1 MLPHLLPLPLVPNP
15 FEALNDYLISA
26 PTGSG
31 KTLAYTIPIINI
43 LKQRQVVR
51 LRALIV
57 LPTRDLVVQVR
68 ETIEALAKGT
78 GLVVSRYKCNGA
90 DSSQL
95 TLSPCPRLTDSAHA
109 KNCADQWHYQSWT
122 SSLLPLVV

>member
-78 GLVVSRYKCNGA
+78 GLVVSRYKSGGMR
-90 DSSQL
+90 SI
-95 TLSPCPRLTDSAHA
+95 
-109 KNCADQWHYQSWT
+109 
-122 SSLLPLVV
+122 

>member
-1 MLPHLLPLPLVPNP
+1 MLPILLSQRLVPPP
-15 FEALNDYLISA
+15 FVPLHDYLVSA

-31 KTLAYTIPIINI
+31 KTLAYAIPLIEVLAKRNV
-43 LKQRQVVR
+43 KR

-78 GLVVSRYKCNGA
+78 GLVVSA
-90 DSSQL
+90 
-95 TLSPCPRLTDSAHA
+95 T
-109 KNCADQWHYQSWT
+109 WWT
-122 SSLLPLVV
+122 SAVGGSVLY